1 MCFQI
6 EFKPVNCEAVSQ
18 VLDKKLTSEF
28 SETNEKADTCNEEMK
43 N

>member
-6 EFKPVNCEAVSQ
+6 EFKLVNCEVVPQ

-28 SETNEKADTCNEEMK
+28 SETNEKTDTCNEGIT